1 MRMEPVDIE
10 GTLYSSGGL
19 RFGGFQSDDFIR
31 DTEVLETIRP
41 GVRNEIVGYAHYFVF
56 WPHRFADLLFIFS
69 ALWLGSAVAAL
80 VVSTTGYWL
89 EILRFYVLGNYWVLS
104 VIARLSWL
112 WGYLRLVVFPVGVFL
127 SWHDTLLVTGIAVY
141 FILQTWGVVI
151 IIVGFPVRIAL
162 GKWQY
167 RRHGYNLSTA
177 NVEGLSMWWTIQDW
191 NRKLGLPLDS

>member
-1 MRMEPVDIE
+1 MRMEPVDQG

-31 DTEVLETIRP
+31 DTEVLETVRP
-41 GVRNEIVGYAHYFVF
+41 GVRSEIVGYAHYFVF
-56 WPHRFADLLFIFS
+56 WPHRFADLLFILS

-80 VVSTTGYWL
+80 VVSTIGYGL
-89 EILRFYVLGNYWVLS
+89 EILRFYLLGNYRVLS
-104 VIARLSWL
+104 FIARLSWL

-127 SWHDTLLVTGIAVY
+127 TWHDTLLVTSIAVY
-141 FILQTWGVVI
+141 FILQTFSAVT

-167 RRHGYNLSTA
+167 RRLDHNLDEA
-177 NVEGLSMWWTIQDW
+177 NLEGLAMWWTIQDW
-191 NRKLGLPLDS
+191 KRKLG